1 MWRLRATLILAMFA
15 AVTAVPARAGEG
27 VWLNVRDFGA
37 VGDGEVDDTEAIQKA
52 IEASRRENIPLFFP
66 RGRYRATQPL
76 TIEAQSL
83 IGASSGG
90 WNADNSPMPQ
100 ILVEHRSGP
109 ALTMKEGASVY
120 GLAFMYL
127 KKGKDRFPPAI
138 LLSGGGLSLA
148 NIRLQYPDD
157 GIMADGENNIGRLN
171 IENVFIVQP
180 RGIGVYVTRTL
191 DIPTLRNIEIWCNG
205 PMQPGPAFKF
215 GYNDD
220 LRASHLFAFNVQV
233 GFLFEDDPVS
243 GKGTWGTF
251 TNCSTDSCS
260 IGWRIEGKWHDIS
273 IVGGIF
279 WNHHTSLH
287 LRSPGAKVRVT
298 GAELQSNGAPAILCE
313 ACRSLIVTCC
323 RFDRAFDNPKV
334 MFADFRSVNA
344 LTFIGNQFSSYGPG
358 VRVGPD
364 VRQGII
370 SGNIFE
376 PSPCGHIIDERS
388 DRSDIIIKDN
398 LNGKK
403 EQGNRERR

>member
-1 MWRLRATLILAMFA
+1 MWRLSTTLILAML
-15 AVTAVPARAGEG
+15 AVMAVVPVHAGERA
-27 VWLNVRDFGA
+27 WLNVKDFGA
-37 VGDGEVDDTEAIQKA
+37 MGDGKADDTVAIQKA
-52 IEASRRENIPLFFP
+52 IEASRKENMPVFFP
-66 RGRYRATQPL
+66 RGRYRVRQPL

-83 IGASSGG
+83 IGAVPGG
-90 WNADNSPMPQ
+90 WNADNSPIPQ

-109 ALTMKEGASVY
+109 ALTMKRGASVH

-127 KKGKDRFPPAI
+127 KKGEERFPPAI
-138 LLSGGGLSLA
+138 LLSGGGLSLT

-180 RGIGVYVTRTL
+180 RGIGIYVTRTL
-191 DIPTLRNIEIWCNG
+191 DIPTLRNIEVWCNG

-215 GYNDD
+215 GHNDD
-220 LRASHLFAFNVQV
+220 LRASHLFVFNVQV
-233 GFLFEDDPVS
+233 GFLFEEDPAN

-260 IGWRIEGKWHDIS
+260 IGWRIEGKWHDLS

-298 GAELQSNGAPAILCE
+298 GAELQSNGAPAILSE
-313 ACRSLIVTCC
+313 ACRSLIVTGC
-323 RFDRAFDNPKV
+323 RFDRAFDNPDV
-334 MFADFRSVNA
+334 IFADFRSVKA
-344 LTFIGNQFSSYGPG
+344 LTFIGNQFSPYGPG
-358 VRVGPD
+358 VRIGPG
-364 VRQGII
+364 VKQGII

-376 PSPCGHIIDERS
+376 PSPYRHIMDERGDKS
-388 DRSDIIIKDN
+388 EIIIKDN
-398 LNGKK
+398 LDRG
-403 EQGNRERR
+403 EDRR